1 MSLNPQPVG
10 NSQEQY
16 EFFEGE
22 DLAHTYSPKEQAF
35 RNIDAELHA
44 LHQVEQSGVWRGN
57 PTALRRLDDREAEL
71 CRSYIRLQCIIRHAA
86 IPGDPWTNTMDNDV
100 PVLPAVV
107 AGVPRIAG
115 RDDR

>member
-1 MSLNPQPVG
+1 MKS
-10 NSQEQY
+10 
-16 EFFEGE
+16 
-22 DLAHTYSPKEQAF
+22 TIYSPNEQAF
-35 RNIDAELHA
+35 RNID
-44 LHQVEQSGVWRGN
+44 
-57 PTALRRLDDREAEL
+57 AEL

>member
-1 MSLNPQPVG
+1 MKS
-10 NSQEQY
+10 
-16 EFFEGE
+16 
-22 DLAHTYSPKEQAF
+22 TIYSPNEQAF